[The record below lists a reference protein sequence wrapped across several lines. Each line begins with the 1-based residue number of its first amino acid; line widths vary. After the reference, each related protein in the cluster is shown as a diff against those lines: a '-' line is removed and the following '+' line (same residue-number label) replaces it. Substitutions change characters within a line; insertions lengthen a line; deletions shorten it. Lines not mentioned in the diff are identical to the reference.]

1 MYRGRLTD
9 DTERHWKE
17 HTCCTVMSD
26 TCVDAN
32 RKTRTHIHR
41 YRDGK
46 TRTNMDRPVQTLRGV
61 YKWTSQKI
69 YRHTYTILTDGC
81 LQEVHSHVDV
91 QAHIRRCTLT
101 HLDTQ
106 MFTTAWM
113 HLFLY
118 RYAMHMHTFIRT
130 RGPRCVLRHMH
141 THKGMLRD
149 TGPHAQ
155 ALPAAKI
162 VNTTGLCSALRLQL
176 SASLSRLSSSQV
188 LSCPTP
194 ASCLALAL
202 ARSRD
207 QSLLHPFICPLA
219 FAQAPGSRM
228 AIAPFS
234 QMPTQPNFTPRSGG
248 RPAGLVAARLGHH
261 GGGGGREP
269 GSCSGRKESSPSC
282 RAGLPGKLQASSSP
296 SHPPSAGLRLLTSE
310 MRQ

>member
-1 MYRGRLTD
+1 M
-9 DTERHWKE
+9 
-17 HTCCTVMSD
+17 
-26 TCVDAN
+26 
-32 RKTRTHIHR
+32 
-41 YRDGK
+41 
-46 TRTNMDRPVQTLRGV
+46 
-61 YKWTSQKI
+61 
-69 YRHTYTILTDGC
+69 
-81 LQEVHSHVDV
+81 
-91 QAHIRRCTLT
+91 
-101 HLDTQ
+101 
-106 MFTTAWM
+106 
-113 HLFLY
+113 
-118 RYAMHMHTFIRT
+118 
-130 RGPRCVLRHMH
+130 LRHRH
-141 THKGMLRD
+141 THKGTLRD

-155 ALPAAKI
+155 ALPAARI
-162 VNTTGLCSALRLQL
+162 VNTTGLCSDLRLQL
-176 SASLSRLSSSQV
+176 PASLSRLSSSQV

-282 RAGLPGKLQASSSP
+282 HAGLPGKLQASSSP

-310 MRQ
+310 MRQYPCPSDMSTQYIHRPDNRSPLPSLPLFYLYNNSNIYLISPVLDCTAPKG